1 MQVRSS
7 MFRLPSW
14 RWYCWKSWLLAALFL
29 GFGALYSAQAVNQKL
44 RRSQWLNRV
53 RQRRQVWSNEWSPWG
68 SWSACSST
76 CGGGAS
82 FRTRQCLRYLNTED
96 CPGDQRQYKV
106 CNVVD
111 CPPGSVDFRKMQ
123 CSLYNNKP
131 IQGNLMNH
139 QWLPFYGAPNQCDL
153 NCLAKGK
160 NFYYMFGRVLDGT
173 KCRPDSSD
181 MCINGQCLKVG
192 CDRILGSKA
201 RTDVCGVCGG
211 RNDSCI
217 LVRRVYRSAFPS
229 SGYFGYNNVTVIP
242 AGATNIKVTDNSRNY
257 LALINGKNHYVI
269 NGNWVID
276 WPGEYDVAGTKVLY
290 KRSASNH
297 ETIEATGPTAE
308 DLHVMVLLQEENSG
322 IEYEFWLPNE
332 RYSHYQGGH
341 SPLRQPEIA
350 VIEADHPLSYLPWT
364 QTTTATTT
372 TTVTSPV
379 RNPVVQPGWVHP
391 AQRPPVHSAQ
401 VDHFQNILPRDP
413 IQSTRHE
420 PSYCRKCKKSKGK
433 SQRIKQYCQKDFVFR
448 GRVLRKA
455 VVGSETRYDVQI
467 RQTYKNKYPIVHREY
482 IWVPNTCDCP
492 YILEKRE
499 YIMMARRHVNF
510 EQTLNRILLEHNS
523 FVRLWQPKEDLM
535 LRDINKYC
543 HRYS

>member
-1 MQVRSS
+1 ML
-7 MFRLPSW
+7 RLCPW
-14 RWYCWKSWLLAALFL
+14 RWYCWKSWLLAGLVL
-29 GFGALYSAQAVNQKL
+29 GFAALCSAQVVHQKP
-44 RRSQWLNRV
+44 RRPQWANRA

-82 FRTRQCLRYLNTED
+82 FRSRRCSRFLNTD
-96 CPGDQRQYKV
+96 GCQGDQRQYRV
-106 CNVVD
+106 CNLVD
-111 CPPGSVDFRKMQ
+111 CPPGSIDFRKMQ

-173 KCRPDSSD
+173 KCRPDSPD
-181 MCINGQCLKVG
+181 ICINGQCLKVA

-201 RTDVCGVCGG
+201 TTDVCGVCGG
-211 RNDSCI
+211 RNDSCV
-217 LVRRVYRSAFPS
+217 LVRRVYRSALPS
-229 SGYFGYNNVTVIP
+229 TGYFGYNNVTVIP

-257 LALINGKNHYVI
+257 LALISGKNHYVI

-276 WPGEYDVAGTKVLY
+276 WPGEFDVAGTKVLY
-290 KRSASNH
+290 KRSAGNH
-297 ETIEATGPTAE
+297 ETIEAAGPTAE
-308 DLHVMVLLQEENSG
+308 DLRVMSTILQAG
-322 IEYEFWLPNE
+322 
-332 RYSHYQGGH
+332 
-341 SPLRQPEIA
+341 
-350 VIEADHPLSYLPWT
+350 
-364 QTTTATTT
+364 
-372 TTVTSPV
+372 
-379 RNPVVQPGWVHP
+379 
-391 AQRPPVHSAQ
+391 
-401 VDHFQNILPRDP
+401 
-413 IQSTRHE
+413 
-420 PSYCRKCKKSKGK
+420 YCRKCKKSKGK

-448 GRVLRKA
+448 GRILRKTI
-455 VVGSETRYDVQI
+455 VGSETRYDVQV

-492 YILEKRE
+492 YLLEKRE

-523 FVRLWQPKEDLM
+523 FVKLWQPKEDLM

>member
-1 MQVRSS
+1 MGSS
-7 MFRLPSW
+7 MLRLSSW
-14 RWYCWKSWLLAALFL
+14 RRCCWKSWLLAGLVL
-29 GFGALYSAQAVNQKL
+29 GFGALCSAQAANQKL
-44 RRSQWLNRV
+44 RRSQWLNKV
-53 RQRRQVWSNEWSPWG
+53 RQRRQSWSNEWSPWG

-82 FRTRQCLRYLNTED
+82 FRIRRCLRFSHTEV
-96 CPGDQRQYKV
+96 CQGDQRQYRV
-106 CNVVD
+106 CNILD
-111 CPPGSVDFRKMQ
+111 CPPGSIDFRKIQ

-131 IQGNLMNH
+131 LQGNMVNH

-173 KCRPDSSD
+173 KCSPDSSD
-181 MCINGQCLKVG
+181 MCISGQCLKVG
-192 CDRILGSKA
+192 CDSVLGSKA

-211 RNDSCI
+211 RNNTCV
-217 LVRRVYRSAFPS
+217 LVRRVYRAAFLS

-242 AGATNIKVTDNSRNY
+242 AGATSIKVTDNSRNY

-276 WPGEYDVAGTKVLY
+276 WPGVYDVAGTKVHY
-290 KRSASNH
+290 KRSANNRES
-297 ETIEATGPTAE
+297 IEAAGPTAE

-341 SPLRQPEIA
+341 SPLRQPETA
-350 VIEADHPLSYLPWT
+350 VIEADLPLIYLPWART
-364 QTTTATTT
+364 TTTASITTTATTRKPN
-372 TTVTSPV
+372 VY
-379 RNPVVQPGWVHP
+379 PGWIHP
-391 AQRPPVHSAQ
+391 TQRPPMHPHQ
-401 VDHFQNILPRDP
+401 DNRFQNISPRDT
-413 IQSTRHE
+413 IQHTHNQ

-433 SQRIKQYCQKDFVFR
+433 SQRIQQYCQKDFVFR
-448 GRVLRKA
+448 GRILGKRI
-455 VVGSETRYDVQI
+455 VGSETRYDVQI
-467 RQTYKNKYPIVHREY
+467 KQTYKNQYPIVHREY

-492 YILEKRE
+492 YLLEKRE

-535 LRDINKYC
+535 LRDMDKYC

>member
-1 MQVRSS
+1 MGSS
-7 MFRLPSW
+7 MLRLSSW
-14 RWYCWKSWLLAALFL
+14 RRCCWKSWLLAGLVL
-29 GFGALYSAQAVNQKL
+29 GCGALCGAQLAANQKL
-44 RRSQWLNRV
+44 RRPQWANRV
-53 RQRRQVWSNEWSPWG
+53 RQDRQAWSSEWSTWG

-82 FRTRQCLRYLNTED
+82 FRSRRCLRFANTEG
-96 CPGDQRQYKV
+96 CPGDQRQYRV
-106 CNVVD
+106 CNLLD
-111 CPPGSVDFRKMQ
+111 CPPGSIDFRKIQ

-131 IQGNLMNH
+131 LQGNMRSH

-173 KCRPDSSD
+173 KCSPDSSD
-181 MCINGQCLKVG
+181 MCISGQCQKIG
-192 CDRILGSKA
+192 CDSILGSKA

-211 RNDSCI
+211 RNDSCVLI
-217 LVRRVYRSAFPS
+217 RRVHRSAFPS

-276 WPGEYDVAGTKVLY
+276 WPGEYDVAGTKVHY
-290 KRSASNH
+290 RRSASNH
-297 ETIEATGPTAE
+297 ESIEATGPTAE
-308 DLHVMVLLQEENSG
+308 DLHVMVLLQEENPG

-332 RYSHYQGGH
+332 RYRHYQGGH
-341 SPLRQPEIA
+341 SPLRQPETA
-350 VIEADHPLSYLPWT
+350 VIEAYLPLNYLPWA
-364 QTTTATTT
+364 QTTTASTTT
-372 TTVTSPV
+372 TTTTRKPTVY
-379 RNPVVQPGWVHP
+379 PGWIHP
-391 AQRPPVHSAQ
+391 TWRPPVRPHQ
-401 VDHFQNILPRDP
+401 VNRLQNISPRDT
-413 IQSTRHE
+413 IQPTHHQ

-433 SQRIKQYCQKDFVFR
+433 SQRIQQYCQKDFVFR
-448 GRVLRKA
+448 GRILGKKI
-455 VVGSETRYDVQI
+455 VGSETRYDVQVK
-467 RQTYKNKYPIVHREY
+467 QTYKNQYPIVHREY

-499 YIMMARRHVNF
+499 YIMMARQHVNF

-535 LRDINKYC
+535 LRDMDKYC
-543 HRYS
+543 RRYS

>member
-14 RWYCWKSWLLAALFL
+14 RWYCWKSWLLTALFL
-29 GFGALYSAQAVNQKL
+29 GFGALYSAQTASQKL

-53 RQRRQVWSNEWSPWG
+53 RQRRQIWSNEWSPWA

-106 CNVVD
+106 CNVLD

-192 CDRILGSKA
+192 CDSILGSKA
-201 RTDVCGVCGG
+201 RADVCGVCGG

-322 IEYEFWLPNE
+322 IEYEFWLPHE

-350 VIEADHPLSYLPWT
+350 VIDADHPLSYLPWT
-364 QTTTATTT
+364 QTTTAT
-372 TTVTSPV
+372 SPV

-391 AQRPPVHSAQ
+391 ALQPPVHSAQ

-448 GRVLRKA
+448 GRILRKA
-455 VVGSETRYDVQI
+455 IVGSETRYDVQI

-535 LRDINKYC
+535 LRDMDKYC